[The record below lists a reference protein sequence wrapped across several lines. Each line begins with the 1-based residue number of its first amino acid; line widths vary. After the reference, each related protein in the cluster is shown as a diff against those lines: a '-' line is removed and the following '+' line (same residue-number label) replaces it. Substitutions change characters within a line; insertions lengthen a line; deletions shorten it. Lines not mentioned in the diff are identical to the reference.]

1 MALDHDARSVRSFGG
16 KECQRVLSCLKKV
29 LTGRCQES
37 LVVHRSGTPAKSAA
51 QLRMQERHLNSL
63 ELCFDIF
70 ILQSRFNL
78 MQPKALEANLNGLLG
93 KLTVLRCVL
102 DQDLGLEA
110 NYLGKFDPGVS
121 ACCNTPT
128 GSKRE

>member
-1 MALDHDARSVRSFGG
+1 MAQDHDARSVRSFGG

-63 ELCFDIF
+63 ELCFD
-70 ILQSRFNL
+70 
-78 MQPKALEANLNGLLG
+78 M
-93 KLTVLRCVL
+93 LRCVL